1 MDGAS
6 FGYNEF
12 TEITHSKQ
20 ETQSYG
26 MFIYVPV
33 IVVCC
38 IIFSS
43 LALGLTWL
51 NMEVNYDFS
60 DPDIDDL
67 NVEFEDSLGER
78 EIYVRSGGDFEK
90 TTESNEDL
98 EEGGYEDAVA
108 QKITLKVLTIIMIS
122 FSGIALILSLIAFT
136 NNLPLMKVL
145 SVIVWITIVLSVA
158 QVIIFAA
165 FYNPFAGSAESDD
178 DSDSDISCD
187 EGQDESSFLNVY
199 GKATGNCEI
208 VGESAS
214 VEVTYHAGA
223 AFWFA
228 FVKMLLI
235 LLTGFFCISQTR
247 KISRI
252 SGQSVKI
259 LQRF

>member
-1 MDGAS
+1 
-6 FGYNEF
+6 
-12 TEITHSKQ
+12 
-20 ETQSYG
+20 
-26 MFIYVPV
+26 
-33 IVVCC
+33 
-38 IIFSS
+38 
-43 LALGLTWL
+43 
-51 NMEVNYDFS
+51 MEVNYDFS

-78 EIYVRSGGDFEK
+78 EIYVRSGGEFDK
-90 TTESNEDL
+90 TTQSNEDL
-98 EEGGYEDAVA
+98 EEEGYEDAVA

-145 SVIVWITIVLSVA
+145 IVLSVA

-178 DSDSDISCD
+178 DSDPDFTCD

-214 VEVTYHAGA
+214 LEVTYHAGA

-247 KISRI
+247 KISRL